1 MLETS
6 VPGILRWRHASR
18 KRETGRLFS
27 RRRSMAVHFVD
38 RYLAERAEQLASTQQ
53 VLEIAGQVAVLQ
65 GRTLAT

>member
-1 MLETS
+1 
-6 VPGILRWRHASR
+6 
-18 KRETGRLFS
+18 
-27 RRRSMAVHFVD
+27 MAVHFVD